1 MTDDT
6 VPPSTASASGASVR
20 LEGDETRRK
29 ILNRLRRLEGQ
40 VRGLQRM
47 VEEDRPCH
55 EILTLIAGVRRALD
69 ATGDVILENYLD
81 TCQGDLEGGS
91 ADSRRIVEAVR
102 LARG

>member
-1 MTDDT
+1 VTEDT
-6 VPPSTASASGASVR
+6 IPSPPDAPSGAAVR
-20 LEGDETRRK
+20 LENDETRRK

-55 EILTLIAGVRRALD
+55 DILTLIAGVRRALD